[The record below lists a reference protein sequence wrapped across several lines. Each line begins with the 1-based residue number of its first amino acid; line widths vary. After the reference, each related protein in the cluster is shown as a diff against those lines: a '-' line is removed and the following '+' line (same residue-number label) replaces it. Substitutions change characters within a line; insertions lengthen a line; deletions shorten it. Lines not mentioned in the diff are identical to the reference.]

1 MLGMAQQMEDALDD
15 ELHKMNNMTED
26 DLEDIRRK
34 RLEAMKAGQ
43 TKRKEW
49 LAKGHGELR
58 SLADE
63 KEFFAEMKG
72 EDKMVVHFYRNNWP
86 CKVMDMHL
94 DLLSKKHLET
104 KFARIDAEKSPF
116 LTERLKI
123 WMLPTLALISKE
135 KVLDYVVGFDDLG
148 GTDDFPTEHLRLC
161 LAAKGKYAQLRGR
174 RRGIGRQPAGAEEGD
189 DGDREEEPS
198 QGRRDLGA
206 RVGGR
211 DQRLLRLSVRR
222 PYCGS
227 NISMQL

>member
-1 MLGMAQQMEDALDD
+1 MGMAQQMEDALDD
-15 ELHKMNNMTED
+15 ELHKMNNMSTD

-43 TKRKEW
+43 TRRKEW

-58 SLADE
+58 NIADE

-148 GTDDFPTEHLRLC
+148 GTDDFLVT
-161 LAAKGKYAQLRGR
+161 
-174 RRGIGRQPAGAEEGD
+174 
-189 DGDREEEPS
+189 RELEKS
-198 QGRRDLGA
+198 A
-206 RVGGR
+206 T
-211 DQRLLRLSVRR
+211 
-222 PYCGS
+222 Y
-227 NISMQL
+227 

>member
-1 MLGMAQQMEDALDD
+1 MMEQQVMGMAQQMEDALDD
-15 ELHKMNNMTED
+15 ELHKMNNMSTD

-43 TKRKEW
+43 TRRKEW

-58 SLADE
+58 NIADE

-161 LAAKGKYAQLRGR
+161 LAAKNMLTYEGGDEGSDANPRAQKKSTVVIEKRNMRKGGGTLV
-174 RRGIGRQPAGAEEGD
+174 
-189 DGDREEEPS
+189 
-198 QGRRDLGA
+198 LGSE
-206 RVGGR
+206 
-211 DQRLLRLSVRR
+211 DETSDF
-222 PYCGS
+222 S
-227 NISMQL
+227 D

>member
-1 MLGMAQQMEDALDD
+1 MAQQMEDALDD

-94 DLLSKKHLET
+94 DLLSRST
-104 KFARIDAEKSPF
+104 SRPSSRGSTPRSRRSSPN
-116 LTERLKI
+116 
-123 WMLPTLALISKE
+123 
-135 KVLDYVVGFDDLG
+135 
-148 GTDDFPTEHLRLC
+148 
-161 LAAKGKYAQLRGR
+161 
-174 RRGIGRQPAGAEEGD
+174 
-189 DGDREEEPS
+189 
-198 QGRRDLGA
+198 
-206 RVGGR
+206 
-211 DQRLLRLSVRR
+211 
-222 PYCGS
+222 GS
-227 NISMQL
+227 RSGCS